1 MAALADRGMRLALNP
16 WVDTHGVTQGG
27 MMQVRKLLMISALS
41 LMLLPASAQAQS
53 WFFSPYIGG
62 NFGGNADFGDFPDD
76 DDAVERRMD
85 FGATLGWNPGVVGFE
100 VDLGYS
106 PNFFEDTAGDRNF
119 EFGDNNVTT
128 LMGNVLFTVPPGGGV
143 HPYVSG
149 GLGLIRA
156 NVSSGTGLFNDLSTN
171 DLGVN
176 IGGGLNGYFNDNV
189 GIRGD
194 IRYFRSLQ
202 DNQPDNEFDLSLGS
216 FDFWRGSV
224 GLTFRW

>member
-1 MAALADRGMRLALNP
+1 
-16 WVDTHGVTQGG
+16 
-27 MMQVRKLLMISALS
+27 MQVRKLFLISALA

-62 NFGGNADFGDFPDD
+62 NFGGSADFGDFPDE
-76 DDAVERRMD
+76 DDAVERRLD
-85 FGATLGWNPGVVGFE
+85 FGATLGWNPNVVGWE
-100 VDLGYS
+100 VDLGWS

-119 EFGDNNVTT
+119 EFGDSNVTT
-128 LMGNVLFTVPPGGGV
+128 IMGNLLLSAPPGSGFR
-143 HPYVSG
+143 PYASA

-156 NVSSGTGLFNDLSTN
+156 HVRSGTGLFDDISSN

-176 IGGGLNGYFNDNV
+176 FGGGINAQFNDSV
-189 GIRGD
+189 GVRGD
-194 IRYFRSLQ
+194 LRYFRSLQ
-202 DNQPDNEFDLSLGS
+202 DSEPDNDLDLSLGS

>member
-1 MAALADRGMRLALNP
+1 
-16 WVDTHGVTQGG
+16 
-27 MMQVRKLLMISALS
+27 MQVRKLLMISALS
-41 LMLLPASAQAQS
+41 LVVLLPASAHAQS
-53 WFFSPYIGG
+53 GWFFSPFIGG

-85 FGATLGWNPGVVGFE
+85 FGATVGWNPSVVGFE

-106 PNFFEDTAGDRNF
+106 PNFFENTAGDANF

-128 LMGNVLFTVPPGGGV
+128 IMGNVLFSAPSGSGIR
-143 HPYVSG
+143 PYASG

-156 NVSSGTGLFNDLSTN
+156 SVQSATGLFNDLSTN

-176 IGGGLNGYFNDNV
+176 IGGGLNANFNDNV

-194 IRYFRSLQ
+194 LRYFRSLQ
-202 DNQPDNEFDLSLGS
+202 DSEADNDFDLSLGS

-224 GLTFRW
+224 GLTFKW